1 MQNAPERVK
10 EVIKELP
17 IDNVEYIEISDE
29 SRNILAN
36 LNQFVCSFAELSFIL
51 FESILFN
58 IVPKNIK
65 KPKP

>member
-1 MQNAPERVK
+1 LQNAPERVK

-36 LNQFVCSFAELSFIL
+36 LNQFVCSFAAL
-51 FESILFN
+51 
-58 IVPKNIK
+58 
-65 KPKP
+65 